1 MQRKRL
7 SKTLIAAG
15 LAAAIVMGA
24 WLGRSEFSSRTHG
37 TSPAT
42 AITSIP
48 SPADNRHLAPTLQSP
63 DPPSPEALRSSE
75 QAAQAAAD
83 AAAALASRQ

>member
-1 MQRKRL
+1 MQRKWL

-15 LAAAIVMGA
+15 LAAAIVAGV
-24 WLGRSEFSSRTHG
+24 WLGRSELSDRAPIE
-37 TSPAT
+37 SPAN
-42 AITSIP
+42 AVTSDP
-48 SPADNRHLAPTLQSP
+48 SPTENRHAALALQSP